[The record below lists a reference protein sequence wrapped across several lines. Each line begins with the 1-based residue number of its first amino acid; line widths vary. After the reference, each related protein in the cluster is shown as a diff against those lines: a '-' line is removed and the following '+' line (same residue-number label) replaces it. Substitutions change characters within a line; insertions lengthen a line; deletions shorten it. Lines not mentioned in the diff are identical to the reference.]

1 MSSYDIGGNRSFIKT
16 ALGCSYY
23 RFGSFLFN
31 FPFLFR
37 LYFELQQLLWS
48 SFAIY
53 SSGSYCGSSFTTF
66 KFTMDGDD
74 GHVPVGGAPPGPGP
88 GPAAPLVLLPAV
100 EPLQVFGDI
109 EAAVNAIAVDD
120 PASMINILEVMSARL
135 NTLTLEQKL
144 YKSENAMRLTVA
156 RKKKVVATLSKLTNP
171 KSQRA
176 VTTSSST

>member
-1 MSSYDIGGNRSFIKT
+1 
-16 ALGCSYY
+16 
-23 RFGSFLFN
+23 
-31 FPFLFR
+31 
-37 LYFELQQLLWS
+37 
-48 SFAIY
+48 
-53 SSGSYCGSSFTTF
+53 
-66 KFTMDGDD
+66 MDGDD
-74 GHVPVGGAPPGPGP
+74 GHVPVGGAPPCPGP

-144 YKSENAMRLTVA
+144 YKRENAMRLTVA
-156 RKKKVVATLSKLTNP
+156 RKKKVVATLSKLTNK

>member
-1 MSSYDIGGNRSFIKT
+1 MNFDVRSGNCL
-16 ALGCSYY
+16 A
-23 RFGSFLFN
+23 
-31 FPFLFR
+31 
-37 LYFELQQLLWS
+37 
-48 SFAIY
+48 
-53 SSGSYCGSSFTTF
+53 
-66 KFTMDGDD
+66 
-74 GHVPVGGAPPGPGP
+74 APP
-88 GPAAPLVLLPAV
+88 VLLSAV

-176 VTTSSST
+176 VTTSSFI